1 MAAGSITLHIKQMT
15 WSKLVNKVLIFKPVY
30 LLLGYKKTLKLYV
43 LILNKGIRYKIG
55 NGKWNSF
62 EGKFEIDWN
71 SGEKGRG

>member
-1 MAAGSITLHIKQMT
+1 MAASSSTLHIEEMK
-15 WSKLVNKVLIFKPVY
+15 WLKLAKKVLLFKPVY

-43 LILNKGIRYKIG
+43 FILNKGIRYKIG
-55 NGKWNSF
+55 NGKWNHV